1 MKREFLQNLTVE
13 GKPLS
18 KEVIDAIMAE
28 NGRDIERTR
37 AGFSDYE
44 SLQQQVLQL
53 QEQEKQS
60 KQTFEKQLD
69 SVRFESLVR
78 SAVENAR
85 GRNIKAISALLDL
98 QTLQE
103 SENRQDAVKQ
113 AVEQLKK
120 EASYLFDEETPP
132 PYAWGTG
139 AKDQHDHNAPDTL
152 AGALKEKFERK

>member
-53 QEQEKQS
+53 QEQE
-60 KQTFEKQLD
+60 
-69 SVRFESLVR
+69 
-78 SAVENAR
+78 
-85 GRNIKAISALLDL
+85 LL
-98 QTLQE
+98 
-103 SENRQDAVKQ
+103 S
-113 AVEQLKK
+113 
-120 EASYLFDEETPP
+120 
-132 PYAWGTG
+132 
-139 AKDQHDHNAPDTL
+139 
-152 AGALKEKFERK
+152 

>member
-1 MKREFLQNLTVE
+1 M
-13 GKPLS
+13 
-18 KEVIDAIMAE
+18 AI
-28 NGRDIERTR
+28 T
-37 AGFSDYE
+37 
-44 SLQQQVLQL
+44 LQQAKLGMADKVDQQIVDMFRRSALLLVLQL

-60 KQTFEKQLD
+60 KQAFEKQLD